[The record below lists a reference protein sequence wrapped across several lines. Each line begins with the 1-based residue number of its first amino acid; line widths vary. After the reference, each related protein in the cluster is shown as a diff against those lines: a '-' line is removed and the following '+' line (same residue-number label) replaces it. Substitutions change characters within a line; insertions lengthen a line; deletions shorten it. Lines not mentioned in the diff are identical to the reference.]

1 MDHIRPSTAVG
12 EADPSKY
19 KLLSN
24 KNLRRLLKS
33 QIKQDFSNIAERK
46 QLEMDKHRAG
56 IKQIMQN
63 QLEKRQAEMDLEK
76 QKEQEEIER

>member
-1 MDHIRPSTAVG
+1 MENPVITTCCGRSGCLKCVVDFILEVSGSSEDTKCCFCKKPIDIRPSTAVG

-33 QIKQDFSNIAERK
+33 QIK
-46 QLEMDKHRAG
+46 
-56 IKQIMQN
+56 
-63 QLEKRQAEMDLEK
+63 
-76 QKEQEEIER
+76 